1 MNLGPKFKQA
11 IHGAIVAIGGA
22 ISAAIVPALNSGAMP
37 TVAQLKSAGIIG
49 LGAGLIYLV
58 KNYLIG
64 SASTPEQP
72 KV

>member
-1 MNLGPKFKQA
+1 
-11 IHGAIVAIGGA
+11 
-22 ISAAIVPALNSGAMP
+22 MP

-64 SASTPEQP
+64 SAATSEPP
-72 KV
+72 KA